1 MNYLCLYVKLH
12 SPKACA
18 ITGDFQNIPRAHKN
32 YEMHLILR
40 LLLSSLTGLTVVKS
54 TGPRLCTTL
63 LFLMLLSMIFWPGA
77 EGVPQRGENEICL
90 DALVIV
96 HRHAGW
102 RLITLLGLT
111 VCCLRW
117 HWLPLLNENAA
128 YIDHWECTSPTYFFI
143 FLLFSYLIL
152 IVHVW
157 LSWISPKIIYFVYS
171 LMFTDHLCCRK
182 TVAARS
188 LDKSF
193 LMVRGRTGMT
203 IDQDAQAVFSFG
215 HVTYRVL
222 KLCVTWSKD
231 GYAGDS
237 FGW

>member
-63 LFLMLLSMIFWPGA
+63 LFLMLLSMIVWPGA

-117 HWLPLLNENAA
+117 HWLPLLNENTA
-128 YIDHWECTSPTYFFI
+128 YIDHWECTSPASFFI
-143 FLLFSYLIL
+143 FLFLIIFLSYSYLIL
-152 IVHVW
+152 IVHEFLQRLFILFILWCLLTISAVEK
-157 LSWISPKIIYFVYS
+157 LS
-171 LMFTDHLCCRK
+171 LHG
-182 TVAARS
+182 RS
-188 LDKSF
+188 IRAFWWWEEGQEWRLI
-193 LMVRGRTGMT
+193 RT
-203 IDQDAQAVFSFG
+203 
-215 HVTYRVL
+215 L
-222 KLCVTWSKD
+222 KLFSVSDTLHT
-231 GYAGDS
+231 A
-237 FGW
+237 F

>member
-1 MNYLCLYVKLH
+1 MYD
-12 SPKACA
+12 
-18 ITGDFQNIPRAHKN
+18 ITIPYA
-32 YEMHLILR
+32 LIHDILAQPEG
-40 LLLSSLTGLTVVKS
+40 LL
-54 TGPRLCTTL
+54 
-63 LFLMLLSMIFWPGA
+63 
-77 EGVPQRGENEICL
+77 QRGENEICL

-102 RLITLLGLT
+102 RLIILLGLT

-128 YIDHWECTSPTYFFI
+128 YIDHWECTSPASFFI
-143 FLLFSYLIL
+143 FLFLIIFLSYSY
-152 IVHVW
+152 VACMRVW

-171 LMFTDHLCCRK
+171 LMFTDRLCCRK

-193 LMVRGRTGMT
+193 LMERGRTGMT

-222 KLCVTWSKD
+222 KLCMTRVSILTV
-231 GYAGDS
+231 
-237 FGW
+237 

>member
-1 MNYLCLYVKLH
+1 MYD
-12 SPKACA
+12 
-18 ITGDFQNIPRAHKN
+18 ITIPYA
-32 YEMHLILR
+32 LIHDILAR
-40 LLLSSLTGLTVVKS
+40 
-54 TGPRLCTTL
+54 P
-63 LFLMLLSMIFWPGA
+63 

-128 YIDHWECTSPTYFFI
+128 YIDHWECTSPASFFI
-143 FLLFSYLIL
+143 FLFLIIFLSYSYRACLIIMNFSKDYLFCLF
-152 IVHVW
+152 
-157 LSWISPKIIYFVYS
+157 FV
-171 LMFTDHLCCRK
+171 FTDRLCCRK

-193 LMVRGRTGMT
+193 LMERGRTGMT

-222 KLCVTWSKD
+222 KLCMTRVSILTV
-231 GYAGDS
+231 
-237 FGW
+237 

>member
-63 LFLMLLSMIFWPGA
+63 LFLMLLSMIVWPGA

-90 DALVIV
+90 DVLVIV

-117 HWLPLLNENAA
+117 HWLPLLNENAT
-128 YIDHWECTSPTYFFI
+128 YIDHWECTSPASFFI
-143 FLLFSYLIL
+143 FLIL
-152 IVHVW
+152 IIF
-157 LSWISPKIIYFVYS
+157 LSYSYRACLIIMNFSKDYLFCLFFDVYWPS
-171 LMFTDHLCCRK
+171 LLSKNCRC
-182 TVAARS
+182 TVAR
-188 LDKSF
+188 
-193 LMVRGRTGMT
+193 
-203 IDQDAQAVFSFG
+203 
-215 HVTYRVL
+215 
-222 KLCVTWSKD
+222 
-231 GYAGDS
+231 
-237 FGW
+237 